1 MHKVTSFGQL
11 GKIWPES
18 LTERSPVQRHRTT
31 SNKSST
37 GLYGQRETR
46 KVSCHVMSHSAHI
59 QPIKNWLIHVKLLPL
74 FNHKAS
80 GACNAVLSRLAQ
92 EECPTSNLP
101 LWLVDRLQARL
112 TVHTIPVYGPLILNT
127 HYSNLHQS
135 IHELMFWSESWFLQ
149 CWPSFWKQ
157 SNVKSLAYTTASS
170 CCWDIFRTKNAL
182 PKLES
187 ARETVATDWF
197 SVLEYL
203 F

>member
-1 MHKVTSFGQL
+1 M
-11 GKIWPES
+11 
-18 LTERSPVQRHRTT
+18 
-31 SNKSST
+31 
-37 GLYGQRETR
+37 
-46 KVSCHVMSHSAHI
+46 SCHVTFCSHTAN
-59 QPIKNWLIHVKLLPL
+59 KKLVNTCKVVTP

-80 GACNAVLSRLAQ
+80 GACSAVLSRLAQ

-187 ARETVATDWF
+187 ARETVVTDWF